1 MGLKKFEIF
10 GKKVKYAPTV
20 SKYKIYIID
29 EVHMLSTGAF
39 NALLKTLEE
48 PPKHVIFILAT
59 TEPHKLPLTIISRVQ
74 RFDFKRITTQDI
86 TERMAYILNEEKIA
100 FDEKALTIIAR
111 AAEGGMRDA
120 LSLLDQ
126 VISYGS
132 EEVTV
137 TDALEITGSVSQNL
151 LTELVN
157 SIMESDA
164 EAAIQKLAELLAEG
178 KDPVR
183 LVEDLLVFFPR
194 HTALSKSAAT

>member
-1 MGLKKFEIF
+1 
-10 GKKVKYAPTV
+10 
-20 SKYKIYIID
+20 
-29 EVHMLSTGAF
+29 MLSTGAF

>member
-1 MGLKKFEIF
+1 
-10 GKKVKYAPTV
+10 
-20 SKYKIYIID
+20 
-29 EVHMLSTGAF
+29 
-39 NALLKTLEE
+39 
-48 PPKHVIFILAT
+48 
-59 TEPHKLPLTIISRVQ
+59 
-74 RFDFKRITTQDI
+74 
-86 TERMAYILNEEKIA
+86 
-100 FDEKALTIIAR
+100 
-111 AAEGGMRDA
+111 MRDA